1 MRRSIGFLLLAFV
14 TMVAA
19 GCKSSPPLLQ
29 GSITVDPTTNPDQN
43 GRPSPIVVRVYELR
57 SLDAFNGAD
66 FFSLFE
72 KEHETLAADL
82 LGREEYQLRPT
93 ETRPYRKLLQPDTKF
108 IAVAAAFRDLENSR
122 WRQAVPLP
130 AKGNATVTIGIE
142 ARAVTVAVK

>member
-43 GRPSPIVVRVYELR
+43 GRPSVARPAPGRY
-57 SLDAFNGAD
+57 
-66 FFSLFE
+66 LFPVARC
-72 KEHETLAADL
+72 ETDCDPGTRRQ
-82 LGREEYQLRPT
+82 LGRMGHSDWQGEVPHRGQAV
-93 ETRPYRKLLQPDTKF
+93 
-108 IAVAAAFRDLENSR
+108 AVAAAFRDLENSR